1 MQHSVLTLLDFSK
14 AYDTNRTEKL
24 LLCMLDT
31 GFQWLLFVRF
41 ALFLRTVELVYNS
54 TTLVVFFLRLLGQF
68 QTSLFVLTKKHVKK
82 KRQKN
87 NSEAKITE
95 QNKNKQTKN
104 NKDNNFL
111 RKKTFEREKIVYFA
125 FWCFFYA
132 QVLVFFVKKINCFE
146 IALITSNTIPLKC
159 VPLRPAV
166 HFFIGQK
173 LLLEKLCDLWDAMPR
188 HWPLC
193 FLVSPSY
200 LQDTVPCQW
209 SCSDL
214 PQVLQIWERVF
225 YSQVFFNL
233 HSFLLVLRL
242 P

>member
-1 MQHSVLTLLDFSK
+1 MTFIRSLRSFFTDRWARVQLHNVSSIFFEVI
-14 AYDTNRTEKL
+14 RTISNQFIRFNEK
-24 LLCMLDT
+24 T
-31 GFQWLLFVRF
+31 R
-41 ALFLRTVELVYNS
+41 
-54 TTLVVFFLRLLGQF
+54 
-68 QTSLFVLTKKHVKK
+68 KK

-146 IALITSNTIPLKC
+146 IALITSNTILLKC
-159 VPLRPAV
+159 APLRPAV

-173 LLLEKLCDLWDAMPR
+173 LLLEKLCDLWDTMPR